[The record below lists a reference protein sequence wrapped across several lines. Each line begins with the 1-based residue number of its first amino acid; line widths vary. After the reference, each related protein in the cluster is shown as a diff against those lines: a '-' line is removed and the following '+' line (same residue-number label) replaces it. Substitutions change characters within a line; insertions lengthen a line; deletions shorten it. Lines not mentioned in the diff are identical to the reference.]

1 VFIGVTALGIGIL
14 DIREYLRTKGELACT
29 ISDGASKQRTR
40 GRIERIVKAPLS
52 LLAVLNIVALAF
64 IVNSIEFAC
73 SAALPAI
80 FTHTLALRKLTGLAY
95 YGYILL
101 YDFFFMLDDL
111 IIFSLAV
118 LALDTSI
125 GNRYVRHCKII
136 GGIVLTILGLL
147 LAFKPE
153 WLR

>member
-1 VFIGVTALGIGIL
+1 MEVLP
-14 DIREYLRTKGELACT
+14 T
-29 ISDGASKQRTR
+29 IFM
-40 GRIERIVKAPLS
+40 
-52 LLAVLNIVALAF
+52 LAF

-80 FTHTLALRKLTGLAY
+80 YTHILSLRDLTNLEY

-111 IIFSLAV
+111 IIFSLAALAISSDTGKKYTKQCV
-118 LALDTSI
+118 L
-125 GNRYVRHCKII
+125 I
-136 GGIVLTILGLL
+136 GGIVLVVLGLV

-153 WLR
+153 FLR